1 MRPYLL
7 WLVAAVLV
15 AQAALPLLAPE
26 NRGALFVVGL
36 GAAAVFYAELEA
48 KA

>member
-7 WLVAAVLV
+7 LLLAALLVSQAAV
-15 AQAALPLLAPE
+15 PIFAPD

-36 GAAAVFYAELEA
+36 GIAAVLYAELEA
-48 KA
+48 RS

>member
-7 WLVAAVLV
+7 WLLAALLV
-15 AQAALPLLAPE
+15 CQAALPIFAPE

-36 GAAAVFYAELEA
+36 GVAAVLYAELEA
-48 KA
+48 RS

>member
-7 WLVAAVLV
+7 WLFAALLV

-36 GAAAVFYAELEA
+36 GVAAVLYAELEA
-48 KA
+48 RS